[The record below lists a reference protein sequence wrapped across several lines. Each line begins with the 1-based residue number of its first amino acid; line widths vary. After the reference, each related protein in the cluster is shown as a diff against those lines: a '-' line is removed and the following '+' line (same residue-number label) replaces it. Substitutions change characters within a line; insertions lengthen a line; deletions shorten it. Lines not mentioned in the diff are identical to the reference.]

1 MGKAVVIGSGAGGSV
16 AAMELARAGWE
27 VAVFEK
33 GPNRFSSIDGEGPI
47 GTLFSN
53 DDLKMNVRYF
63 AGTDPLVFPRTWR
76 PDAATPVQHTGAVND
91 LPQLV
96 GDALACVQAPPDDL
110 VAEHVRKGHEG
121 GERVVAGAVQQD
133 LLHVGTAQ
141 AREGRLDA
149 HPVFRRKRLLLD
161 ILDADGREAGDEGPP
176 VDPAA
181 DSRGRLTREAVPEHE
196 RLHIDPPPLLHATG
210 IRAILGPCGKAPPSS
225 TGVAMGMLDG
235 KVALITGGARGQG
248 RAHAVT
254 CAREGADVIIADVVD
269 QLPTVPYKLATKD
282 DLDETVRLVRAYG
295 RRVIAVQADVRSQ
308 EQLDAAVTAG
318 IAELGKIDILIANA
332 GIWTLGSFWEL
343 TDQQWD
349 EMIGVNLTGAWKAAK
364 AVAPHMIERRSGSIV
379 IIASVNALEAGQ
391 YTAHYVAAK
400 HGLIGLMRNI
410 ALELAP
416 YGIRCNA
423 ISPGAV
429 KTPMTNHQGAWDMFA
444 GHPGGTEEDMTEA
457 GHHYTLLAGTSWL
470 DPQDVANAALYLNSD
485 LASKVTGVTIP
496 VDAGHLT
503 LSGYNPVSTR

>member
-1 MGKAVVIGSGAGGSV
+1 
-16 AAMELARAGWE
+16 
-27 VAVFEK
+27 
-33 GPNRFSSIDGEGPI
+33 
-47 GTLFSN
+47 
-53 DDLKMNVRYF
+53 
-63 AGTDPLVFPRTWR
+63 
-76 PDAATPVQHTGAVND
+76 
-91 LPQLV
+91 
-96 GDALACVQAPPDDL
+96 
-110 VAEHVRKGHEG
+110 
-121 GERVVAGAVQQD
+121 
-133 LLHVGTAQ
+133 
-141 AREGRLDA
+141 
-149 HPVFRRKRLLLD
+149 
-161 ILDADGREAGDEGPP
+161 
-176 VDPAA
+176 
-181 DSRGRLTREAVPEHE
+181 
-196 RLHIDPPPLLHATG
+196 
-210 IRAILGPCGKAPPSS
+210 
-225 TGVAMGMLDG
+225 MGMLDG

-254 CAREGADVIIADVVD
+254 CAREGANVIIADVID
-269 QLPTVPYKLATKD
+269 QLPTVSYKLATKD
-282 DLDETVRLVRAYG
+282 DLDETVRLVQTYG
-295 RRVIAVQADVRSQ
+295 RRAIAAQADVRSQ

-318 IAELGKIDILIANA
+318 MAEFGKIDILIANA

-470 DPQDVANAALYLNSD
+470 DPQDVANAALYLNSA
-485 LASKVTGVTIP
+485 LASKVTGATIT

-503 LSGYNPVSTR
+503 LSGYNPASTR